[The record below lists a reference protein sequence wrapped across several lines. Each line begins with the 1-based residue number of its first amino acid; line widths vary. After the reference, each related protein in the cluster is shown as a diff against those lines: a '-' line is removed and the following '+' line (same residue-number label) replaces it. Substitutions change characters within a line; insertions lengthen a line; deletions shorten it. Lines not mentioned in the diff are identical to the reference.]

1 MLIAVPVGLM
11 SAVYLSEYAGSRFR
25 AWAKPLLEVLAGIPT
40 VVYGFFAAL
49 TVAPFF
55 SKLGLS
61 IGWNISPES
70 ALAAGV
76 VMGIMIIP
84 FVSSLSDDVINA
96 VPQSLRDGSY
106 GLGATQSETIKQVV
120 LPAALPGDAVDNP
133 AYETTEPDQAL
144 WSESRKQ
151 QYELARQAVDGPPV
165 AVLSID
171 HLGIEVPVYD
181 GTSEDVLNRG
191 VGRIEGTA
199 RVDHEGNLGIAGH
212 RDSFFR
218 PLKDIEIG
226 DMMELQTGEG
236 IVTYAVSSI
245 EIVEPEDVFVLAPT
259 SERTLTLVTCYPF
272 YYVGHAPKRYIV
284 KATAEHSFGQN
295 LK

>member
-1 MLIAVPVGLM
+1 LKDNTPLKRKLGWLEFALYAGGAALIAVFVFLRADGDRLRQEGLEQFARSLPSEDPVADQAM
-11 SAVYLSEYAGSRFR
+11 
-25 AWAKPLLEVLAGIPT
+25 
-40 VVYGFFAAL
+40 AAL
-49 TVAPFF
+49 
-55 SKLGLS
+55 
-61 IGWNISPES
+61 
-70 ALAAGV
+70 
-76 VMGIMIIP
+76 
-84 FVSSLSDDVINA
+84 
-96 VPQSLRDGSY
+96 
-106 GLGATQSETIKQVV
+106 
-120 LPAALPGDAVDNP
+120 PAELPGDAAENL
-133 AYETTEPDQAL
+133 ARHASNPDQAL
-144 WSESRKQ
+144 WSESRKR
-151 QYELARQAVDGPPV
+151 QYELARQADARPPV

-181 GTSEDVLNRG
+181 GTSEDFLNRG

-259 SERTLTLVTCYPF
+259 AERTLTLVTCYPF

>member
-1 MLIAVPVGLM
+1 LRDSTHLKRKLGWLEFALYAGGAALIAVFMFLRADGDRQRQEGL
-11 SAVYLSEYAGSRFR
+11 EQ
-25 AWAKPLLEVLAGIPT
+25 
-40 VVYGFFAAL
+40 FAR
-49 TVAPFF
+49 
-55 SKLGLS
+55 
-61 IGWNISPES
+61 
-70 ALAAGV
+70 
-76 VMGIMIIP
+76 
-84 FVSSLSDDVINA
+84 SLSSEEPVAD
-96 VPQSLRDGSY
+96 Q
-106 GLGATQSETIKQVV
+106 ATAA

-133 AYETTEPDQAL
+133 VYETTEPDQAL

-181 GTSEDVLNRG
+181 GTSEDVLKRG

-226 DMMELQTGEG
+226 DMMALQTGNG

>member
-1 MLIAVPVGLM
+1 MNDNILLKRKLGWLEFALYAGGAALIAVFLFLRADGDRLRQEGLEQFAQSLSPEDPVPDP
-11 SAVYLSEYAGSRFR
+11 V
-25 AWAKPLLEVLAGIPT
+25 T
-40 VVYGFFAAL
+40 AAL
-49 TVAPFF
+49 
-55 SKLGLS
+55 
-61 IGWNISPES
+61 
-70 ALAAGV
+70 
-76 VMGIMIIP
+76 
-84 FVSSLSDDVINA
+84 
-96 VPQSLRDGSY
+96 
-106 GLGATQSETIKQVV
+106 
-120 LPAALPGDAVDNP
+120 PAELPGDAAENP
-133 AYETTEPDQAL
+133 VGHASEPDQAL
-144 WSESRKQ
+144 WSESRKR
-151 QYELARQAVDGPPV
+151 QYDLARQANDGPPV

-181 GTSEDVLNRG
+181 GTSEDILNRG

-199 RVDHEGNLGIAGH
+199 RVDREGNLGIAGH

-226 DMMELQTGEG
+226 DIMELQTGDG
-236 IVTYAVSSI
+236 TVTYAVSSI

-259 SERTLTLVTCYPF
+259 AERTLTLVTCYPF